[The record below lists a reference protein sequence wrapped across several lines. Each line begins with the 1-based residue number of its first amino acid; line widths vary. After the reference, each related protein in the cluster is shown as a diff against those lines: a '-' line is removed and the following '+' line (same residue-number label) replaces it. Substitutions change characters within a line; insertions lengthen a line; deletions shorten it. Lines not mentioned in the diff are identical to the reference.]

1 MIMSKQNR
9 FIKPETNEMI
19 KSSITLERYKQA
31 VKECLKLYY
40 PTADDNDIAEA
51 IDYSIQKRM
60 HNTNIQVSN
69 SYKRYRVQETDEYG
83 NPKTD
88 MNNNPIYRM
97 QDKVVNMTLLR
108 VSDYIMSKE
117 PIVTAF
123 GTMFKHHGTVPNPL
137 FDTVQSFL
145 DNRTLHKKQM
155 FSFPKGS
162 EDFEKFNLLQQL
174 DKIDA
179 NGIYGTLGMY
189 SSLIYNINVATSI
202 TSQGRALVSSMT
214 LHFEMMLADNV
225 KFGSLDQVVEFINN
239 ICKEKPNRKFN
250 DLGLLNHIPTRE
262 ECFAKLILECG
273 YRWIPNEDEMDI
285 IWKVV
290 NNLTQEDVT
299 RVYYKNNLYEFISN
313 TNVFEII
320 RLILHKLQRPLMA
333 SSKIPPEISDD
344 INYLSDLIYEYVYYR
359 YMFIDRTDRC
369 DNMIKAVTMVS
380 DTDSTIISLDA
391 WYRFI
396 VNRINGDELRIANY
410 CGNPVTFFD
419 KNDEGEWKETPWRD
433 AVEWEPKKLDYNFE
447 TDEIVEMEHQSNPNI
462 LTPNDNVRYSII
474 NILAFVLD
482 RTVNDYME
490 KFCENNHS
498 LKPEYHDKCRI
509 LAKNEFTFLRL
520 MMTMVKKN
528 YASLIAVQE
537 GNLVPEDEQLD
548 VKGIEALTK
557 SSKPLSTRKALQK
570 ILLEDIL
577 KAPAIDQL
585 KFVKDIAI
593 FEKQIIK
600 SVQNG
605 SKEYYKPATIK
616 SKSVYDDPMRIQ
628 GIKAS
633 IAWNMI
639 HSDDLPS
646 INLDERNAI
655 DIAKVIINRSTVEKI
670 KDKYPDIYAK
680 ILNALDDETFK
691 TYTKTKKNGQ
701 EVKRLTKNEIL
712 AVALPLDVELPD
724 WLEPFIDY
732 DTIINDNIGGFPYE
746 SIGIQR
752 MEKKDNVNYTN
763 ILQL

>member
-1 MIMSKQNR
+1 MIISHKNTISKEQA
-9 FIKPETNEMI
+9 EMV
-19 KSSITLERYKQA
+19 KNSMTLSRYKNA
-31 VKECLKLYY
+31 MKECIRLYY
-40 PTADDNDIAEA
+40 PTANMDDIDEA
-51 IDYSIQKRM
+51 IDYSINKRLY
-60 HNTNIQVSN
+60 NAQAQISN
-69 SYKRYRVQETDEYG
+69 SYKRTRVQVKDEYG
-83 NPKTD
+83 HPMTD
-88 MNNNPIYRM
+88 MNNEPIYEM
-97 QDKVVNMTLLR
+97 KDKITKMNLLR
-108 VSDYIMSKE
+108 ISDYIMSRE

-145 DNRTLHKKQM
+145 DNRTVHKKQM

-162 EDFEKFNLLQQL
+162 EMFEKYNLLQSL

-189 SSLIYNINVATSI
+189 SSLVYNINVATSI

-214 LHFEMMLADNV
+214 LHFEMLLADNV
-225 KFGSLDQVVEFINN
+225 KFGSLDQVLEFINN
-239 ICKEKPNRKFN
+239 ICKEKPNRKLS
-250 DLGLLNHIPTRE
+250 DIVLNHIPSKE

-273 YRWIPNEDEMDI
+273 YRWIPDESEMDI
-285 IWKVV
+285 IWRVV
-290 NNLTQEDVT
+290 NNLPQEDIT
-299 RVYYKNNLYEFISN
+299 RIYYKNNLYEFISN
-313 TNVFEII
+313 DYIFG
-320 RLILHKLQRPLMA
+320 LIKTILKKLRRPLMA
-333 SSKIPPEISDD
+333 SSQIPPEITNE
-344 INYLSDLIYEYVYYR
+344 INLLSDYIFEYVYYR
-359 YMFIDRTDRC
+359 YMFIDRIDRC
-369 DNMIKAVTMVS
+369 DNMIKSVTMVS

-396 VNRINGDELRIANY
+396 VERINGEELRIANY
-410 CGNPVTFFD
+410 CHNPVSFFD
-419 KNDEGEWKETPWRD
+419 KDEYDDEWIESPWRD
-433 AVEWEPKKLDYNFE
+433 PVEWMPKKLDYNFQ
-447 TDEIVEMEHQSNPNI
+447 TDEIVEMEHESRPDI

-490 KFCENNHS
+490 KFCENTHS

-537 GNLVPEDEQLD
+537 GNLVPENKQLD

-593 FEKQIIK
+593 FQKQIVN
-600 SVQNG
+600 SVRNG
-605 SKEYYKPATIK
+605 SKEYYKPVTIK
-616 SKSVYDDPMRIQ
+616 SKSAYDDPMRIQ

-639 HSDDLPS
+639 KSQELPG
-646 INLDERNAI
+646 IDLDERNAV
-655 DIAKVIINRSTVEKI
+655 DIAKVNINRSTIEKI
-670 KDKYPDIYAK
+670 KDKYPEIYTKMVAT
-680 ILNALDDETFK
+680 LDDDMFK
-691 TYTKTKKNGQ
+691 KKTKRKTKNG
-701 EVKRLTKNEIL
+701 EVEAIVANEIL
-712 AVALPLDVELPD
+712 AVALPIDVELPD

-732 DTIINDNIGGFPYE
+732 DTIIDDNIGGFPYE
-746 SIGIQR
+746 SVGVER
-752 MEKKDNVNYTN
+752 FDKDNINFTN
-763 ILQL
+763 IIQL